1 MKRGEIYW
9 VDFSPVVG
17 SEQGGIRPAVI
28 LQNDMGN
35 RHAPTTI
42 VAPMTTAITK
52 HNLPTHVR
60 LDSTPH
66 HSICLL
72 EQVRTVDKSRVKEL
86 MGEVT
91 PQELRL
97 IDKALK
103 ISLGL

>member
-9 VDFSPVVG
+9 VDFSPVIG
-17 SEQGGIRPAVI
+17 NEQDGYRPAII
-28 LQNDMGN
+28 LQNDIGN
-35 RHAPTTI
+35 RHSSTTI
-42 VAPMTTAITK
+42 VAPMTTSTTK

-60 LDSTPH
+60 LYSTQY

-72 EQVRTVDKSRVKEL
+72 EQVRTVDKSRMKEC